1 MPSIKRLIL
10 QNKLVQRL
18 LSSSK
23 KLVLPGFRGVSLYD
37 TGRFFFRNMGNISL
51 NERCAAV
58 TYSFLT
64 AFPPTLLFL
73 FTLIPYLPLQNVQ
86 TTILTTLKLMIPNK
100 QTYDSVSTFI
110 IDFLNKEQRSL
121 LSFSVFLT
129 LFFSSNGM
137 MGLIRYFDK
146 DLHVYRKRSNLQR
159 RWAAI
164 KLTLVLMS
172 VVLVGIAAI
181 IIQTETVNALL
192 LKVFGNL
199 MLVKISSLLFLF
211 FIIYSAISFIF
222 IYGPSLS
229 HRFRFISAGAVF
241 ATVLCIL
248 SSAVFFYLVNNFLNY
263 NKVYGSIGT
272 LIAFFVWININT
284 RMIML
289 GFDLNVSILMGK
301 IHLEEEAE
309 EDKPPLNAGSGL

>member
-1 MPSIKRLIL
+1 MPGLKHNFLNSP
-10 QNKLVQRL
+10 LVRRFLRWSQHA
-18 LSSSK
+18 
-23 KLVLPGFRGVSLYD
+23 VLPGFSGVSLYD
-37 TGRFFFRNMGNISL
+37 TGRFFFRSMSNISL
-51 NERCAAV
+51 NERSAAV

-64 AFPPTLLFL
+64 AFLPTLLFL

-86 TTILTTLKLMIPNK
+86 VTILTSLRYIIPNK
-100 QTYDSVSTFI
+100 ATYDSISDII

-146 DLHVYRKRSNLQR
+146 DLKVYRKRNGLQR

-164 KLTLVLMS
+164 KLTLVLMG
-172 VVLVGIAAI
+172 VVIAGIVAI

-192 LKVFGNL
+192 LDIFGNVT
-199 MLVKISSLLFLF
+199 LVRISSLLFLF
-211 FIIYSAISFIF
+211 FLIYCAISFIF
-222 IYGPSLS
+222 IYGPSLT
-229 HRFRFISAGAVF
+229 HRFRFISAGAVCS
-241 ATVLCIL
+241 TVMCIL

-272 LIAFFVWININT
+272 LIAFFIWVNLNT

-289 GFDLNVSILMGK
+289 GYDLNVSILMGR
-301 IHLEEEAE
+301 IHREGNGNETALA
-309 EDKPPLNAGSGL
+309 